1 MPGAQ
6 VACHYAHPYAQEVA
20 GYCYFLVVERIL
32 KGRGEFE
39 FVVEGVNGDECG
51 EALACFSR
59 GTLDLSE
66 VERLSQYTRVNR
78 SQYPYEQSKLVPQN
92 EIEINRTKGL
102 QLSGTES
109 N

>member
-6 VACHYAHPYAQEVA
+6 VACH
-20 GYCYFLVVERIL
+20 YFLVVERIL
-32 KGRGEFE
+32 KGRDEFE

-66 VERLSQYTRVNR
+66 VEAGASVTVYQSQQV
-78 SQYPYEQSKLVPQN
+78 
-92 EIEINRTKGL
+92 
-102 QLSGTES
+102 TES
-109 N
+109 LRTIKTRTTK

>member
-6 VACHYAHPYAQEVA
+6 VACH
-20 GYCYFLVVERIL
+20 YFLVVERIL
-32 KGRGEFE
+32 KGRDEFE

-66 VERLSQYTRVNR
+66 VEAGASVTVYQSQQVTKSLRTNNNQDSYHKM
-78 SQYPYEQSKLVPQN
+78 KL
-92 EIEINRTKGL
+92 K
-102 QLSGTES
+102 
-109 N
+109 

>member
-6 VACHYAHPYAQEVA
+6 VACH
-20 GYCYFLVVERIL
+20 YFLVVERIL
-32 KGRGEFE
+32 KGRDEFE

-66 VERLSQYTRVNR
+66 VEAGASVTVYQSQKVTV
-78 SQYPYEQSKLVPQN
+78 SL
-92 EIEINRTKGL
+92 RTIK
-102 QLSGTES
+102 THTTK
-109 N
+109 

>member
-6 VACHYAHPYAQEVA
+6 VACH
-20 GYCYFLVVERIL
+20 YFLVVERIL
-32 KGRGEFE
+32 KGRDEFE

-78 SQYPYEQSKLVPQN
+78 SQYPYEQSRLIPQN